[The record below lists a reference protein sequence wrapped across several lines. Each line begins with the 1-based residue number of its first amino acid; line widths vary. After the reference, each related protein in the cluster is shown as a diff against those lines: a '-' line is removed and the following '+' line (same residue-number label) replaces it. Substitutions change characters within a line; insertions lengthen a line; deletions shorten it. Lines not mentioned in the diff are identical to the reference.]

1 MEEEIQISVSVTEYQ
16 IDTENWLK
24 FIKYVI
30 KITDSTGE
38 HSVQRSAK
46 DFKILRK
53 FLLAWWPGC
62 IIPAIP
68 YEYSQVFFI

>member
-68 YEYSQVFFI
+68 YEYLQVFFI